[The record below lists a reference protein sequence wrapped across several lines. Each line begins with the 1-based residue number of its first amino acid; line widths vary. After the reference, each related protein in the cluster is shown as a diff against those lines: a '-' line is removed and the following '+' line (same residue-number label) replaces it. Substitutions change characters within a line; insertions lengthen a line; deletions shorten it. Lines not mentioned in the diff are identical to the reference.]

1 MSTVINTFEGVK
13 DLQLNQFERAST
25 QLPPG
30 TETFSTS
37 SATEQFI
44 PVNSEA
50 NSDSRIWF
58 YFLFINPLAGIIRT
72 KKAETGKCCVM
83 QRQHLPGEGRLWW
96 GSAPRGSVGQT
107 AMTQFQRMLLVRNH
121 SSPNQRSGW
130 VSSSLPRVPPAN
142 ITGLGLP
149 CGLTAQKTDLA
160 GKSHISLTSSGR
172 KNSNQ
177 KPQQTQAPTLC
188 ACADAP
194 CATRHQC
201 WL

>member
-1 MSTVINTFEGVK
+1 MSTVINTLEGVK

-37 SATEQFI
+37 SGTEQFI
-44 PVNSEA
+44 SVNSEA
-50 NSDSRIWF
+50 ESDSRTWF
-58 YFLFINPLAGIIRT
+58 HFLFINPFAGIIHT
-72 KKAETGKCCVM
+72 KQAATGKCYVM
-83 QRQHLPGEGRLWW
+83 QRQHLPRERSLWW

-107 AMTQFQRMLLVRNH
+107 AMTQLQRMLLVRNY
-121 SSPNQRSGW
+121 SLPNQRSGW
-130 VSSSLPRVPPAN
+130 VSSSLPCVPPAN
-142 ITGLGLP
+142 ITGLVLP
-149 CGLTAQKTDLA
+149 CGLTADLA
-160 GKSHISLTSSGR
+160 GKSHISLTSSG
-172 KNSNQ
+172 KKQ
-177 KPQQTQAPTLC
+177 PQQTQAPTPC